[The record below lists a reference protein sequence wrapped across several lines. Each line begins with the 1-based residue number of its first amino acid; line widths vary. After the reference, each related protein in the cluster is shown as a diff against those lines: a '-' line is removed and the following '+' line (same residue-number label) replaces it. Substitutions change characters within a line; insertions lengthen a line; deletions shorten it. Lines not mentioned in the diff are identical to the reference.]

1 MGDTHPTDTRFCY
14 GAACTWCGP
23 IQEVSDTKRH
33 PFWKGRLPL
42 QVKVGDRVI
51 EGSQFA
57 TPCCPHC
64 GGMLLEVEA
73 PAIWWDG
80 VDAYEQGIHPTDPT
94 YNKKHPGYRAMWNW
108 QINAKTCFKN
118 METLAKAYHAAT
130 GILVDNIR

>member
-1 MGDTHPTDTRFCY
+1 
-14 GAACTWCGP
+14 
-23 IQEVSDTKRH
+23 
-33 PFWKGRLPL
+33 
-42 QVKVGDRVI
+42 
-51 EGSQFA
+51 
-57 TPCCPHC
+57 
-64 GGMLLEVEA
+64 MLLEVEA